1 MLGRRVDSFVLQPP
15 LNFRIWLGVLMRLFG
30 FLMLWIIIVKFC
42 SISQALNCPTIY
54 FADHRLQGTVTFEKP
69 VAFT

>member
-15 LNFRIWLGVLMRLFG
+15 LTLRIWLSVLKRLFG
-30 FLMLWIIIVKFC
+30 FLMLWIIIEKFC
-42 SISQALNCPTIY
+42 SISQTLSCPTIY
-54 FADHRLQGTVTFEKP
+54 FADHSLQGTTFEKP